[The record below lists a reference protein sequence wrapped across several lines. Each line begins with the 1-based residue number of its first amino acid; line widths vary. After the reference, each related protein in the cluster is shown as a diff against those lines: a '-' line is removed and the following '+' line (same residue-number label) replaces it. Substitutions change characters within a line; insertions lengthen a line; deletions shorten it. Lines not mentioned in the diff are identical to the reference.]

1 MSKLGITEV
10 VLRDGNQSLLAT
22 KISLEDLLPAARLLD
37 EIGYWSIESW
47 GGATFDVCLRHLNE
61 DPWERLKELK
71 KAMPKTPQQMLLRG
85 QNLVGYKHFSD
96 QIVSKFINKSAENGI
111 DVFRIFDALNDIEN
125 IRFSLEQ
132 VKENNKHA
140 QAAMAYTT
148 SPIHNIQY
156 WLDLAKSM
164 EDIGIDSIAIKDM
177 AGILKPN
184 DAFQL
189 ISKLKEELSIPI
201 HMQTHATTGMSTAT
215 NLKAIEAGI
224 DNIDTSISS
233 MSMTYG
239 HSSTETLVSML
250 QDTDLS
256 LDFDLLKLDQI
267 SQYFKKIRN
276 KYSEFEGSL
285 KGVDVQMLVRQV
297 PGGMLSN
304 LESQLKQMNLED
316 KLEEVIQEIPRVRKD
331 LGYLPLVTPVSQI
344 IGAQALSNII
354 DGKRYE
360 KLSIELTKL
369 ISGYYGKIFG
379 KVEDDLKDK
388 ARLEM
393 EPIKTRPADD
403 LVNDFKQLKE
413 DLSNFCLKNSLKD
426 ASQIDEN
433 VLSFALFPYSSTD
446 FLKIITKNFLLIY
459 NLIMEKI
466 RNNSLWRY
474 WFYGQLCAKYF
485 KENYSDLNWAIAGR
499 NKEKL
504 EEIKENFALEVDVLV
519 ADGDN
524 LEALRVMAGQT
535 KVVVI
540 YCSSPFARYS
550 DLLVQACVEQGTH
563 YTDITGENHWVR
575 TLIDKHRQT
584 TRV

>member
-22 KISLEDLLPAARLLD
+22 RISLEDLLPAARLLD

-111 DVFRIFDALNDIEN
+111 DVFRIFDALNDIDN
-125 IRFSLEQ
+125 VRFSLEQ

-239 HSSTETLVSML
+239 HSSTETIVSML

-446 FLKIITKNFLLIY
+446 FFKN
-459 NLIMEKI
+459 
-466 RNNSLWRY
+466 
-474 WFYGQLCAKYF
+474 
-485 KENYSDLNWAIAGR
+485 NY
-499 NKEKL
+499 
-504 EEIKENFALEVDVLV
+504 
-519 ADGDN
+519 
-524 LEALRVMAGQT
+524 
-535 KVVVI
+535 
-540 YCSSPFARYS
+540 
-550 DLLVQACVEQGTH
+550 
-563 YTDITGENHWVR
+563 
-575 TLIDKHRQT
+575 
-584 TRV
+584 

>member
-1 MSKLGITEV
+1 VRKLGITEV

-22 KISLEDLLPAARLLD
+22 RISLEDLLPAARLLD

-256 LDFDLLKLDQI
+256 LNFDLLKLDQI

-446 FLKIITKNFLLIY
+446 FFKN
-459 NLIMEKI
+459 
-466 RNNSLWRY
+466 
-474 WFYGQLCAKYF
+474 
-485 KENYSDLNWAIAGR
+485 NY
-499 NKEKL
+499 
-504 EEIKENFALEVDVLV
+504 
-519 ADGDN
+519 
-524 LEALRVMAGQT
+524 
-535 KVVVI
+535 
-540 YCSSPFARYS
+540 
-550 DLLVQACVEQGTH
+550 
-563 YTDITGENHWVR
+563 
-575 TLIDKHRQT
+575 
-584 TRV
+584 

>member
-22 KISLEDLLPAARLLD
+22 RISLEDLLPAARLLD

-433 VLSFALFPYSSTD
+433 VLSFALFPYSSID
-446 FLKIITKNFLLIY
+446 FFKN
-459 NLIMEKI
+459 
-466 RNNSLWRY
+466 
-474 WFYGQLCAKYF
+474 
-485 KENYSDLNWAIAGR
+485 NY
-499 NKEKL
+499 
-504 EEIKENFALEVDVLV
+504 
-519 ADGDN
+519 
-524 LEALRVMAGQT
+524 
-535 KVVVI
+535 
-540 YCSSPFARYS
+540 
-550 DLLVQACVEQGTH
+550 
-563 YTDITGENHWVR
+563 
-575 TLIDKHRQT
+575 
-584 TRV
+584 

>member
-22 KISLEDLLPAARLLD
+22 RISLEDLLPAARLLD

-239 HSSTETLVSML
+239 HSSTETIVSML

-344 IGAQALSNII
+344 IGAQALSNIV

-403 LVNDFKQLKE
+403 LVNDF
-413 DLSNFCLKNSLKD
+413 
-426 ASQIDEN
+426 
-433 VLSFALFPYSSTD
+433 
-446 FLKIITKNFLLIY
+446 
-459 NLIMEKI
+459 
-466 RNNSLWRY
+466 
-474 WFYGQLCAKYF
+474 
-485 KENYSDLNWAIAGR
+485 
-499 NKEKL
+499 
-504 EEIKENFALEVDVLV
+504 
-519 ADGDN
+519 
-524 LEALRVMAGQT
+524 
-535 KVVVI
+535 
-540 YCSSPFARYS
+540 
-550 DLLVQACVEQGTH
+550 EQ
-563 YTDITGENHWVR
+563 
-575 TLIDKHRQT
+575 
-584 TRV
+584 

>member
-22 KISLEDLLPAARLLD
+22 RISLEDLLPAASLLD

-215 NLKAIEAGI
+215 NLNAIEAGI

-239 HSSTETLVSML
+239 HSSTETIVSML

-344 IGAQALSNII
+344 IGAQALSNIV

-403 LVNDFKQLKE
+403 LVNDFEQLKE

-433 VLSFALFPYSSTD
+433 VLSFALFPYSSTN
-446 FLKIITKNFLLIY
+446 FFKN
-459 NLIMEKI
+459 
-466 RNNSLWRY
+466 
-474 WFYGQLCAKYF
+474 
-485 KENYSDLNWAIAGR
+485 NY
-499 NKEKL
+499 
-504 EEIKENFALEVDVLV
+504 
-519 ADGDN
+519 
-524 LEALRVMAGQT
+524 
-535 KVVVI
+535 
-540 YCSSPFARYS
+540 
-550 DLLVQACVEQGTH
+550 
-563 YTDITGENHWVR
+563 
-575 TLIDKHRQT
+575 
-584 TRV
+584 

>member
-1 MSKLGITEV
+1 VSKLGITEV

-22 KISLEDLLPAARLLD
+22 RISLEDLLPAARLLD

-426 ASQIDEN
+426 ASQNEEN

-446 FLKIITKNFLLIY
+446 FFKN
-459 NLIMEKI
+459 
-466 RNNSLWRY
+466 
-474 WFYGQLCAKYF
+474 
-485 KENYSDLNWAIAGR
+485 NY
-499 NKEKL
+499 
-504 EEIKENFALEVDVLV
+504 
-519 ADGDN
+519 
-524 LEALRVMAGQT
+524 
-535 KVVVI
+535 
-540 YCSSPFARYS
+540 
-550 DLLVQACVEQGTH
+550 
-563 YTDITGENHWVR
+563 
-575 TLIDKHRQT
+575 
-584 TRV
+584 

>member
-1 MSKLGITEV
+1 MRKLGITEV

-22 KISLEDLLPAARLLD
+22 RISLEDLLPAARLLD

-215 NLKAIEAGI
+215 NLKAVEAGI

-239 HSSTETLVSML
+239 HSSTETIVSML

-446 FLKIITKNFLLIY
+446 FFKN
-459 NLIMEKI
+459 
-466 RNNSLWRY
+466 
-474 WFYGQLCAKYF
+474 
-485 KENYSDLNWAIAGR
+485 NY
-499 NKEKL
+499 
-504 EEIKENFALEVDVLV
+504 
-519 ADGDN
+519 
-524 LEALRVMAGQT
+524 
-535 KVVVI
+535 
-540 YCSSPFARYS
+540 
-550 DLLVQACVEQGTH
+550 
-563 YTDITGENHWVR
+563 
-575 TLIDKHRQT
+575 
-584 TRV
+584 

>member
-22 KISLEDLLPAARLLD
+22 RISLEDLLPAARLLD

-111 DVFRIFDALNDIEN
+111 DVFRIFDALNDIDN

-148 SPIHNIQY
+148 SPIHDIQY

-239 HSSTETLVSML
+239 HSSTETIVSML

-379 KVEDDLKDK
+379 KVKDDLKDK

-433 VLSFALFPYSSTD
+433 VLSFALFPYSSTN
-446 FLKIITKNFLLIY
+446 FFKN
-459 NLIMEKI
+459 
-466 RNNSLWRY
+466 
-474 WFYGQLCAKYF
+474 
-485 KENYSDLNWAIAGR
+485 NY
-499 NKEKL
+499 
-504 EEIKENFALEVDVLV
+504 
-519 ADGDN
+519 
-524 LEALRVMAGQT
+524 
-535 KVVVI
+535 
-540 YCSSPFARYS
+540 
-550 DLLVQACVEQGTH
+550 
-563 YTDITGENHWVR
+563 
-575 TLIDKHRQT
+575 
-584 TRV
+584 